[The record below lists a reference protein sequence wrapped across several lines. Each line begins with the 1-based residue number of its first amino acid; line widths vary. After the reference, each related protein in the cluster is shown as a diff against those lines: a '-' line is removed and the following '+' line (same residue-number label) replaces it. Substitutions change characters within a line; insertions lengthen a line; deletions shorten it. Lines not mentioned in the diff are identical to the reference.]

1 MSYAV
6 YRQLSGP
13 TGIDHAVKVC
23 TRCADLE
30 SNP

>member
-13 TGIDHAVKVC
+13 TGIDHAVKVALAEPIY
-23 TRCADLE
+23 RE
-30 SNP
+30 